1 MEKKSKKLLAGD
13 ILLIVAILIL
23 AYLYF
28 KPAPAEVYP
37 ANVVLS
43 KFIDLYDK
51 NVTSVEIWLEN
62 VGEKDAYN
70 VSVFIRCRDQNGT
83 ILFNKTITPTSYFL
97 RPNETC
103 SAVYFVKFDNA
114 TKLYYTIEVR
124 WNGGMNGYLIEKTIG
139 DVYVVC

>member
-28 KPAPAEVYP
+28 KPAPAESHP

-51 NVTSVEIWLEN
+51 NITSVEIWLEN
-62 VGEKDAYN
+62 IGEKDAYN
-70 VSVFIRCRDQNGT
+70 ISVFIRCRDQNGT
-83 ILFNKTITPTSYFL
+83 ILFNKTIGLTARFL

-103 SAVYFVKFDNA
+103 SAVYFVEIDNA
-114 TKLYYTIEVR
+114 TKLYYTIEIR
-124 WNGGMNGYLIEKTIG
+124 WNGGMNSYLIEKVRSG
-139 DVYVVC
+139 AYVV